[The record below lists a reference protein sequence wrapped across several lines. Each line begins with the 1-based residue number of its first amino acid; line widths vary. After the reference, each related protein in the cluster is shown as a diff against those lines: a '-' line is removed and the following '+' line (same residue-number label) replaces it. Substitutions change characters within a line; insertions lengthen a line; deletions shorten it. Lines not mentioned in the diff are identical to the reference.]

1 VLDCAVGF
9 SELAGNGTAMI
20 SLRKNP
26 QDSFRR
32 RTKIAKVRGI
42 SARKFRRNEL

>member
-1 VLDCAVGF
+1 VIKTL
-9 SELAGNGTAMI
+9 SERKSAESDSALLMVTVWAMI

-32 RTKIAKVRGI
+32 
-42 SARKFRRNEL
+42 